1 MPILCVAG
9 INQEILKIVKKY
21 KLGKIANNYNDL
33 LMNAEK
39 FIKDNINYLELNKS
53 YNKCYEKNLLQKLPL
68 KFLIIFNFFLK

>member
-1 MPILCVAG
+1 LPILCVAG

-53 YNKCYEKNLLQKLPL
+53 YNKCYEK
-68 KFLIIFNFFLK
+68 KFTTEIAFKIFNNI